1 MRVSLPPFETN
12 QFPDKI
18 PPMSQS
24 KKHRIP
30 PPLTYFARKMRQE
43 PTKAEKHLW
52 RHLRNSQL
60 GGYKF
65 RRQHPLGPYIV
76 DFCCVEK
83 KLIIEADGDVH
94 AFQEKQDRER
104 TEWLE
109 AEGYH
114 VLRFANV
121 TIMQQ
126 TESVLEM
133 ILAVCDGDD
142 SLLEED

>member
-1 MRVSLPPFETN
+1 
-12 QFPDKI
+12 
-18 PPMSQS
+18 MSQS

-30 PPLTYFARKMRQE
+30 PPLTHFARKMRQE
-43 PTKAEKHLW
+43 PTTAEKLLW
-52 RHLRNSQL
+52 SRLRRNQL

-65 RRQHPLGPYIV
+65 RRQHPIGPYIV

-109 AEGYH
+109 AEGYR
-114 VLRFANV
+114 VLRFANEN
-121 TIMQQ
+121 ILQQ
-126 TESVLEM
+126 TEMVLET
-133 ILAVCDGDD
+133 ILAVCDGDET
-142 SLLEED
+142 LLEEG